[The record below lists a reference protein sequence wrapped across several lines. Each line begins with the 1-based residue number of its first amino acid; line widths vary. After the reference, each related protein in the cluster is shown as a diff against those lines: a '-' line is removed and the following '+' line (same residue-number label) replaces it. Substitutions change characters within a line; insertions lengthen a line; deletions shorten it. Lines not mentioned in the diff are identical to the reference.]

1 MQEMIFTQK
10 EPLPVILM
18 SNQEIWAANDPHGII
33 IAIIGMGGVFLVLIL
48 LYVVFNNLSYIFTQ
62 SFKNKLLKFKNR
74 FLKVQKIQAHEE
86 VDRELELSG
95 ETNAA
100 IAAAIY
106 FYSNELHDLENTVL
120 TIKKI
125 SRVYS
130 PWNSKLYGLRR
141 VFQ

>member
-1 MQEMIFTQK
+1 MIFSQN
-10 EPLPVILM
+10 ESLPLILTN
-18 SNQEIWAANDPHGII
+18 NQVWTTNDPFGIV
-33 IAIIGMGGVFLVLIL
+33 IAIIGMGGMFLVLIL

-62 SFKNKLLKFKNR
+62 SFKNKLLKFKNL
-74 FLKVQKIQAHEE
+74 FLKDQKVQAHDE
-86 VDRELELSG
+86 VEQEMELSG

-106 FYSNELHDLENTVL
+106 LYGNELHDLENTVL